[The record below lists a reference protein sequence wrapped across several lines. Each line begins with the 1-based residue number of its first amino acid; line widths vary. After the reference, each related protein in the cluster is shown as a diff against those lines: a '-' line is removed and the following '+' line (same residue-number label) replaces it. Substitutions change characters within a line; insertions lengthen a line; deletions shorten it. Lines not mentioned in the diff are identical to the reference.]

1 MKKIL
6 LSAIFVVSGLLAGCS
21 SGKRLTSIQVTPA
34 SPSVVA
40 GLTQQFMATGT
51 YSDHST
57 QDLTATVNWT
67 SSSTSVAT
75 IAAGGL
81 ATSKAAGS
89 STISASQSGVTGT
102 AKLTVTAPNLVS
114 IAVTPGNATIPLGV
128 LQQFTATGTYTDGS
142 TQDLTATATWSST
155 TSSVASIA
163 ATGLATARTIGNTTI
178 TATSG
183 AISGNTSLT
192 VAAASLVSLQIP
204 SGDVTIALNTSHQF
218 SAVGVYNDGSRR
230 SVTSLA
236 TWSSSQTGVATITTV
251 GHAKAVSSGSTTITA
266 SLNSMSVSVTLN
278 VTNATVTVITVAPSD
293 RAIAPSTQQ
302 SFTAIGTFSDASTQN
317 ITADATWSSSLPAVA
332 TVSNTPG
339 SLGVASALSAGTT
352 NISAALEGISGAA
365 PLNVSAVTLTSITL
379 TPATATLALGSTLA
393 LNAVGNFSDGTHQNI
408 DVVATWT
415 SSATNIA
422 TVNSQGTVTGVAD
435 GTVTITAQLGAVSSS
450 ASLTVEDL
458 TSVTIVPASASF
470 AALTSMQ
477 LAAIG
482 TLADG
487 STQDLT
493 GSVVWTSS
501 NAEAVTLSV
510 VSGSKGLAAGLAAGN
525 STVTAEFSGQ
535 VGTSQLTV
543 TGATLSSIAVTP
555 SNPDIAL
562 GTTQQFQATGTF
574 SDATTQNITGQVA
587 WSSTDINVAL
597 IDNFGVAST
606 VSTGTTTIGATLN
619 GVNGTTVLTVH

>member
-1 MKKIL
+1 MKKLL
-6 LSAIFVVSGLLAGCS
+6 LSVIFVVSGLLAGCS
-21 SGKRLTSIQVTPA
+21 SGKRLTSIQVTPT
-34 SPSVVA
+34 SPSVAA
-40 GLTQQFMATGT
+40 GLTQQFTATGT

-102 AKLTVTAPNLVS
+102 ATLTVTAPNLVS

-142 TQDLTATATWSST
+142 TQDLTATATWGST
-155 TSSVASIA
+155 PSSVASIA

-251 GHAKAVSSGSTTITA
+251 GHAKAVSPGSTTITA
-266 SLNSMSVSVTLN
+266 SLNSMTVSVTLN

-302 SFTAIGTFSDASTQN
+302 PFTAIGTFSDASTQN

-501 NAEAVTLSV
+501 NADAVTLSV
-510 VSGSKGLAAGLAAGN
+510 VSGSKGLAAGLAAGS

>member
-1 MKKIL
+1 MKKLL
-6 LSAIFVVSGLLAGCS
+6 LSVLFVATGLLAGCS
-21 SGKRLTSIQVTPA
+21 SGKRLTSIQVAPA
-34 SPSVVA
+34 APSIAA
-40 GLTQQFMATGT
+40 GLTQQFTATGT

-57 QDLTATVNWT
+57 QDLTATVTWS

-81 ATSKAAGS
+81 ATGKAVGS
-89 STISASQSGVTGT
+89 STIAASQSGVTGT
-102 AKLTVTAPNLVS
+102 AMLTVTAPNLVS

-142 TQDLTATATWSST
+142 TQDLTASATWSST
-155 TSSVASIA
+155 TSSVASVT
-163 ATGLATARTIGNTTI
+163 ATGLATARMIGNTTI

-218 SAVGVYNDGSRR
+218 SAIGIYNDGSRR

-251 GHAKAVSSGSTTITA
+251 GHAKAVSPGATTITA
-266 SLNSMSVSVTLN
+266 SLSSMSFSVTLN
-278 VTNATVTVITVAPSD
+278 VTNATVTAITVAPSD
-293 RAIAPSTQQ
+293 HTIAPATEQP
-302 SFTAIGTFSDASTQN
+302 FTAIGTFSDASTQN
-317 ITADATWSSSLPAVA
+317 ITPDVTWSSSVPAVA
-332 TVSNTPG
+332 SVSNTPG

-352 NISAALEGISGAA
+352 NISASLEGISGMA

-379 TPATATLALGSTLA
+379 TPTTATLAVGSTLA

-422 TVNSQGTVTGVAD
+422 TVNSQGSVTGVAD
-435 GTVTITAQLGAVSSS
+435 GTVTITVQLGAVSAG
-450 ASLTVEDL
+450 ASLTVENL
-458 TSVTIVPASASF
+458 ASVAVVPASASF
-470 AALTSMQ
+470 AALTSTQ

-493 GSVVWTSS
+493 GSAVWTSS
-501 NAEAVTLSV
+501 NPNAVTLSV
-510 VSGSKGLAAGLAAGN
+510 VSGSKGLAAGLAPGN

-543 TGATLSSIAVTP
+543 TSATLSSIALTP
-555 SNPDIAL
+555 SNPNIAL
-562 GTTQQFQATGTF
+562 GTIQQFQATGTF
-574 SDATTQNITGQVA
+574 SDGSTQDVTGQVG

-597 IDNFGVAST
+597 IDSNGVAST

>member
-1 MKKIL
+1 MKKLL
-6 LSAIFVVSGLLAGCS
+6 LSVIFVVSGLLAGCS
-21 SGKRLTSIQVTPA
+21 NGKRLTSIQVTPT
-34 SPSVVA
+34 SPSVAA
-40 GLTQQFMATGT
+40 GLTQQFTATGT

-102 AKLTVTAPNLVS
+102 ATLTVTAPNLVS

-142 TQDLTATATWSST
+142 TQDLTATATWGST
-155 TSSVASIA
+155 PSSVASIA

-204 SGDVTIALNTSHQF
+204 SGDVIIALNTSHQF

-251 GHAKAVSSGSTTITA
+251 GHAKAVSPGSTTITA
-266 SLNSMSVSVTLN
+266 SLNSMTVSVTLN

-302 SFTAIGTFSDASTQN
+302 PFTAIGTFSDASTQN

-501 NAEAVTLSV
+501 NADAVTLSV
-510 VSGSKGLAAGLAAGN
+510 VSGSKGLAAGLAAGS

-555 SNPDIAL
+555 SKPDIAL